1 MNREKLIF
9 QVKDLYAKLASDES
23 QQHFTQ
29 TTTDL
34 TPEAYYEN
42 VLGMVIKEINAGTF
56 DSYGSGQEIINAV
69 ANDKNKW
76 LSDWKQNKF
85 S

>member
-1 MNREKLIF
+1 MNREKLIS

-42 VLGMVIKEINAGTF
+42 ILSMVIKEINDGTF
-56 DSYGSGQEIINAV
+56 DSCSSGQEIINAV

>member
-1 MNREKLIF
+1 MNREKLIS
-9 QVKDLYAKLASDES
+9 QVKELYAKIASDES

-29 TTTDL
+29 TTTEL

-42 VLGMVIKEINAGTF
+42 ILGMVIKEISAGTF

-69 ANDKNKW
+69 ANDKKKW
-76 LSDWKQNKF
+76 LSDWKQNNL